1 MPWLWPAAAVATV
14 RPAFGHIIMR
24 IITAPISAIRTATK
38 SVFATT
44 MRQRCRMNITL
55 LAQFRIGDPNNGRI
69 AIISDINEMILQE
82 FKNKTIDL
90 A

>member
-1 MPWLWPAAAVATV
+1 
-14 RPAFGHIIMR
+14 
-24 IITAPISAIRTATK
+24 
-38 SVFATT
+38 
-44 MRQRCRMNITL
+44 MNITL

>member
-1 MPWLWPAAAVATV
+1 
-14 RPAFGHIIMR
+14 
-24 IITAPISAIRTATK
+24 
-38 SVFATT
+38 